1 MLAACS
7 QLVSL
12 WMKKSSPHLL
22 DDDADRT
29 TRWSRAIKQVRLQ
42 TRVAAAASSS
52 KSPRT
57 PGSAFRDGIR
67 RGSVASVASAARR
80 LSVFSGLSRGRSRG
94 VSDAPASPRDGKE
107 ACDEGEAPHPPAT
120 QRLPSAHRGEGSD
133 SDGSRPP
140 SGDGRPRVSS
150 TSLNGW
156 GQL

>member
-1 MLAACS
+1 MLAAADRVLAACS

-94 VSDAPASPRDGKE
+94 VSDACEHPGVGCPRQINFGRF
-107 ACDEGEAPHPPAT
+107 
-120 QRLPSAHRGEGSD
+120 RLPE
-133 SDGSRPP
+133 
-140 SGDGRPRVSS
+140 GRPAGP
-150 TSLNGW
+150 LAGFQ
-156 GQL
+156 GIFCAF